1 MGEACEEGLR
11 QVAPVPFPLR
21 PLIAVVPA
29 CFALVAP
36 STAGAGSAT
45 ETSLLRE
52 MNRVRVGHHLRPL
65 RMYPSL
71 ERAAREYSLQ
81 LLRDDVF
88 THGDFAAR
96 IKRHAI
102 PGTAAGENLAWG
114 AGSLA
119 TAHAVVAGWM
129 ASPGHRAN
137 LLRPG
142 FRYVGVG
149 TATGR
154 FEGVSGATVVTADFA
169 GS

>member
-1 MGEACEEGLR
+1 MGEARKEGLW
-11 QVAPVPFPLR
+11 QVAAVPSPLR
-21 PLIAVVPA
+21 PLIAVVTA

-52 MNRVRVGHHLRPL
+52 MNRVRLGHHLRPL
-65 RMYPSL
+65 RVYPSL
-71 ERAAREYSLQ
+71 ERAARAYSLR

-96 IKRHAI
+96 IRSYAV
-102 PGTAAGENLAWG
+102 PGTVAGENLAWG
-114 AGSLA
+114 AGSRA
-119 TAHAVVAGWM
+119 TAHAVVASWM
-129 ASPGHRAN
+129 SSPGHRAN

-154 FEGVSGATVVTADFA
+154 FEGVNGATVVTADFA

>member
-1 MGEACEEGLR
+1 MN
-11 QVAPVPFPLR
+11 
-21 PLIAVVPA
+21 
-29 CFALVAP
+29 LV
-36 STAGAGSAT
+36 
-45 ETSLLRE
+45 
-52 MNRVRVGHHLRPL
+52 RVRHHLRPL
-65 RMYPSL
+65 RVYPSL
-71 ERAAREYSLQ
+71 ERAARAYSLQ

-96 IKRHAI
+96 IQGYAI
-102 PGTAAGENLAWG
+102 PGTSAGENLAWG
-114 AGSLA
+114 AGSRT

-129 ASPGHRAN
+129 SSPGHRAN

-154 FEGVSGATVVTADFA
+154 FAGVNGATVVTADFA